1 MTGSLLVGVC
11 YHSTSADLEE
21 KLALH
26 DVIRKSCAACNNVV
40 IFGDFNHRSID
51 WKMMQARV
59 EGARLLEFTQDLF
72 LTQHVHVET
81 RGENI

>member
-1 MTGSLLVGVC
+1 
-11 YHSTSADLEE
+11 
-21 KLALH
+21 
-26 DVIRKSCAACNNVV
+26 
-40 IFGDFNHRSID
+40 
-51 WKMMQARV
+51 MQARV